1 MKHTEKF
8 SAFETNGGKYS
19 ARKIPQWRMGH
30 HELREYLDFL
40 NAESEELGSGFSG
53 G

>member
-19 ARKIPQWRMGH
+19 ARKIPQWRIGH
-30 HELREYLDFL
+30 HELREYLDFMSHNWDDHHL
-40 NAESEELGSGFSG
+40 SANPA
-53 G
+53 